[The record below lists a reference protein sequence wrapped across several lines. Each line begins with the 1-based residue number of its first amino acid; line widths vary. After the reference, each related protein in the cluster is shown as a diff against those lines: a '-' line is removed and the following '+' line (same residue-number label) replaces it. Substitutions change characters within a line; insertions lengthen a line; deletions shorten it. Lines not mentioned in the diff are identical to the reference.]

1 MMLWILNNKIQH
13 YYCTTTCISRI
24 SMIDSTG
31 MYIVW
36 YGTVWYHTVQYSIM
50 ISFDVVVEMG
60 DSSCGIWFKYYK
72 K

>member
-1 MMLWILNNKIQH
+1 
-13 YYCTTTCISRI
+13 
-24 SMIDSTG
+24 MIDSTG